1 MGRLLPQLAC
11 DTDELDSQVT
21 NVYIAVTHLHAAG
34 DLRISAGCHL
44 PNRMCHRAIQNQP
57 LMGGSKPATLRWD
70 NSYHF
75 SKSVQG

>member
-1 MGRLLPQLAC
+1 VKDQQ
-11 DTDELDSQVT
+11 TVQQFIELRSKGLSFAR
-21 NVYIAVTHLHAAG
+21 IAQQ
-34 DLRISAGCHL
+34 
-44 PNRMCHRAIQNQP
+44 CHRAIQNQP